1 MLALILEVVSRT
13 RRKHRIS
20 YIFRGFVSKHFDSFL
35 SATRVSSTRVCKKM
49 TCVIDIYPI
58 HKSYAQHLYALVISF
73 GKYSNIPPP
82 LSLSLIG
89 WIENPFIL
97 VARKLRWKKPWNR
110 EFFANGRNCPTRKT
124 EFRVMRHRIR
134 LLAILRQI
142 TRLLRNVYFST
153 SAARLPIK
161 RLW

>member
-73 GKYSNIPPP
+73 GKCSNIPPP
-82 LSLSLIG
+82 SLSLSLSSVESKIHLSWWRG
-89 WIENPFIL
+89 NSGG
-97 VARKLRWKKPWNR
+97 KNR
-110 EFFANGRNCPTRKT
+110 EIASFSQTVEIVRLGKRNFAWC
-124 EFRVMRHRIR
+124 
-134 LLAILRQI
+134 AIVSGYWQF
-142 TRLLRNVYFST
+142 Y
-153 SAARLPIK
+153 AK
-161 RLW
+161 